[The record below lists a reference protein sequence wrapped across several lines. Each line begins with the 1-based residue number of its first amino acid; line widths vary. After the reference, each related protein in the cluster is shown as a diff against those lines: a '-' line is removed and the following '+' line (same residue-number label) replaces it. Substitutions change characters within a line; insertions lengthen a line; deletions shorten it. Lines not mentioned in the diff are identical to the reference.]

1 MAILFLSWEIQA
13 MPAAGYAYAHLA
25 QNKLITYEQMSNNG
39 VINLT
44 LHESLINNFYIRQIW
59 ELLQTNSSQ
68 IHYINPLILYPILII
83 FSGYSMNIYY

>member
-1 MAILFLSWEIQA
+1 MQAI
-13 MPAAGYAYAHLA
+13 AYLA
-25 QNKLITYEQMSNNG
+25 QNKMITHEQMSNNG

-44 LHESLINNFYIRQIW
+44 LYESLINNFYIRQIW

-68 IHYINPLILYPILII
+68 IHHINPLILYPILII